1 MTRIGI
7 LSDTHMT
14 ATDDFFSRQ
23 CAQAFS
29 GCEIILHAGDLC
41 DVSIL
46 SAFSGKHVHAVCGN
60 MCNSGTRLALPEKKH
75 IIIDGYSIGLTHGAG
90 PRHNIEER
98 VFGMFSEMSC
108 IVYGHTHIP
117 VCHTIGT
124 TLFINP
130 GSFQSTGKYGAVGT
144 YAILHIDHDGI
155 SGTIHSLAAT
165 S

>member
-14 ATDDFFSRQ
+14 ATDDHFSRQ
-23 CAQAFS
+23 CAHAFS

-41 DVSIL
+41 DTSIL
-46 SAFSGKHVHAVCGN
+46 SAFRGKEVHAVCGN
-60 MCNSGTRLALPEKKH
+60 MCNTGTRLALPEKKH
-75 IIIDGYSIGLTHGAG
+75 IVINGFSIGLTHGAG

-98 VFGMFSEMSC
+98 VFDMFPEGSC
-108 IVYGHTHIP
+108 IVDGHTHIP
-117 VCHTIGT
+117 VCHTIDT

-130 GSFQSTGKYGAVGT
+130 GSFQSTGEYGATGT
-144 YAILHIDHDGI
+144 YAILLIDHNGI

-165 S
+165 P